1 MSRTREISGIVTRTS
16 GIGDKAVYQF
26 IENGQSQG
34 IYEKATLII
43 ELPERKVT
51 ISESEFEQ
59 LWEDDW
65 KQYLYIKDIA
75 EHIKTKLF
83 KDA

>member
-34 IYEKATLII
+34 IYEKAKLII
-43 ELPERKVT
+43 ELPSPRIT
-51 ISESEFEQ
+51 ISE
-59 LWEDDW
+59 DDID
-65 KQYLYIKDIA
+65 KAFIA
-75 EHIKTKLF
+75 TFTYVNPFF
-83 KDA
+83 KENKNE